1 MDWIKVC
8 KNTPDKPEIRHV
20 ARATGCT
27 PGDAFAA
34 WFRLWAWLDSAT
46 ADGHLPLATSDD
58 IDEVARLPGACKAL
72 AEAGWLE
79 IHQPHGVT
87 VMRWDTHNG
96 ASAKARALATA
107 RKNRERS
114 RTGAESGYRPWHR
127 KR

>member
-46 ADGHLPLATSDD
+46 ADGHLPLATAED
-58 IDEVARLPGACKAL
+58 IDEVARLPGMAKAF

-79 IHQPHGVT
+79 LHEPAGIIVINWE
-87 VMRWDTHNG
+87 RHNG
-96 ASAKARALATA
+96 ASAKRRADAA
-107 RKNRERS
+107 KRKTEERA
-114 RTGAESGYRPWHR
+114 RTGKDSGYRPWR
-127 KR
+127 K

>member
-34 WFRLWAWLDSAT
+34 WFRIWAWLDGAT
-46 ADGHLPLATSDD
+46 ADGHLPLATAED
-58 IDEVARLPGACKAL
+58 IDEVARLPGMAKAF

-79 IHQPHGVT
+79 LHSPAGVT

-96 ASAKARALATA
+96 ESAKARALSAKRMA
-107 RKNRERS
+107 HMRH
-114 RTGAESGYRPWHR
+114 RTGKDSGYRPWH
-127 KR
+127 KK